1 MLGLMDQTSCPNTA
15 TMIAKAKRMGAGMT
29 GFTV

>member
-15 TMIAKAKRMGAGMT
+15 TMIAKAKRMAVGMIK
-29 GFTV
+29 FTV